1 MLSSTSLVRSSRPA
15 SVTSPVAMVAPVALV
30 VPVALLALVALVALM
45 ALVALCATYPVM
57 QLMQLK
63 LQGLGE
69 GGGAGDKEKHL
80 AVRDLSRHG
89 GVQLHLN
96 EGRIVYCAHI
106 LSNTPHILQLPRRTC
121 VLLHRGMQLSSLF
134 YSPLIASIVRREFV
148 SPPP

>member
-30 VPVALLALVALVALM
+30 VPVALLALVALVALVALM

-80 AVRDLSRHG
+80 AVRDLSRHR

-106 LSNTPHILQLPRRTC
+106 LSNTPHILQLPRQTHVC
-121 VLLHRGMQLSSLF
+121 CCTGACNYHHC
-134 YSPLIASIVRREFV
+134 SIPR
-148 SPPP
+148 

>member
-1 MLSSTSLVRSSRPA
+1 MT
-15 SVTSPVAMVAPVALV
+15 PV
-30 VPVALLALVALVALM
+30 
-45 ALVALCATYPVM
+45 ALVALCATYPAM

-63 LQGLGE
+63 LQGLCE

-121 VLLHRGMQLSSLF
+121 VLLHRGMQLSSLSDCLNCQKRVCF
-134 YSPLIASIVRREFV
+134 TTSMKFTGPVQGFLHPVDLSLPCRWHW
-148 SPPP
+148 

>member
-30 VPVALLALVALVALM
+30 VPVALLALVALVALVALM

-106 LSNTPHILQLPRRTC
+106 LSNTPHILQLPRPHVCCCTGAC
-121 VLLHRGMQLSSLF
+121 NYHHC
-134 YSPLIASIVRREFV
+134 SIPR
-148 SPPP
+148 

>member
-106 LSNTPHILQLPRRTC
+106 LSNTPHILQLPRPHVCCCTGAC
-121 VLLHRGMQLSSLF
+121 NYHHC
-134 YSPLIASIVRREFV
+134 SI
-148 SPPP
+148 PC